1 MIGVQ
6 VYRNYMSLYKILIKK
21 INEISIKN
29 KFNNKNI

>member
-6 VYRNYMSLYKILIKK
+6 VYRNYTSLYKILIKK

-29 KFNNKNI
+29 KLNNKNI

>member
-29 KFNNKNI
+29 KLNNKNI